1 MELSMMAI
9 AIGFVIDLII
19 GDPHWLY
26 HPVALIGAL
35 ISKIEHILRSCFPK
49 TKRGEIIAGV
59 FLVIIVTALSVL
71 VPFIILEMAG
81 KINIYFKFLL
91 MIVMSYQ
98 ILATKAL
105 KSESM
110 KVYQELVKGDLVQ
123 ARQAVSMIVGRDTEN
138 LTEEG
143 VIKAAV
149 ETIAENTSDGVIAPL
164 LFMTLGGPAAGFFYK
179 AINTMDSM
187 VGYKNETYLYFG
199 KAAAIADDIA
209 NYIPARL
216 SAYLMILATEFTSFS
231 RIEAYKIYKRDRYNH
246 ASPNSAHTEAVM
258 AGALGIQLAGDAYYF
273 GTLHKKKTIG
283 DYKQEI
289 NAKHIKNAN
298 ELLYITA
305 IIALISF
312 LSIKFI
318 IIRNFIL

>member
-71 VPFIILEMAG
+71 VPFILLEMAG

>member
-35 ISKIEHILRSCFPK
+35 ISKMEHILRSCFPK
-49 TKRGEIIAGV
+49 TKRGETIAGIV
-59 FLVIIVTALSVL
+59 LVIIVTALSIL

-81 KINIYFKFLL
+81 KINIYFKFFL

-98 ILATKAL
+98 ILAAKAL
-105 KSESM
+105 KTESM
-110 KVYQELVKGDLVQ
+110 KVYEELVKGDLVQ

-164 LFMTLGGPAAGFFYK
+164 LFMTLGGPIAGFFYK
-179 AINTMDSM
+179 GINTMDSM
-187 VGYKNETYLYFG
+187 VGYKNERYLYFG

-283 DYKQEI
+283 DNKREI
-289 NAKHIKNAN
+289 NAKDIKNAN